1 MKNFIPDFTQ
11 EELNYIIE
19 AANFTEQQKHLFLL
33 RNKEYTME
41 QCAEIMNVSDSTVY
55 RIQEKMLV
63 KIAKV
68 TRKMKSTI

>member
-11 EELNYIIE
+11 EELSYIIE
-19 AANFTEQQKHLFLL
+19 TANFTEQQKHLFIL

-55 RIQEKMLV
+55 RIQKKMLV

-68 TRKMKSTI
+68 TRKIKSTV

>member
-19 AANFTEQQKHLFLL
+19 AANFAEQQKHLFLL
-33 RNKEYTME
+33 RNKECTME

-68 TRKMKSTI
+68 TRKMKNTL